1 MEFQQIIEAV
11 VRFMDFVGVAVMVV
25 GAVVSIP
32 MAMRRPTPGTD
43 NKSVYRSYRQ
53 LLGRSILLGLELLVA
68 ADIIRTV
75 AITPTFES
83 VGVLA
88 IIVLIRTFLSFSLEL
103 EITGRWPWQKE
114 DLSEGGAPG
123 GRQKPES
130 AALYHDGF
138 KVSPGK
144 SQAPAGE

>member
-1 MEFQQIIEAV
+1 MDFQHIIETV
-11 VRFMDFVGVAVMVV
+11 GRFMDFAGVAVMVI

-32 MAMRRPTPGTD
+32 MALRGFQPRRLPEGSEPL
-43 NKSVYRSYRQ
+43 SVYRSYRQ

-75 AITPTFES
+75 AVTPTFES

-103 EITGRWPWQKE
+103 EITGRWPWEKQ
-114 DLSEGGAPG
+114 
-123 GRQKPES
+123 
-130 AALYHDGF
+130 
-138 KVSPGK
+138 
-144 SQAPAGE
+144 PAGSTASSGSANSAGG

>member
-1 MEFQQIIEAV
+1 VDFQHIIEAV
-11 VRFMDFVGVAVMVV
+11 GRYMDFAGVAVMVI

-32 MAMRRPTPGTD
+32 MALRGYQPRRLPAGSEKLT
-43 NKSVYRSYRQ
+43 VYRSYRQ

-75 AITPTFES
+75 AVTPTFES

-103 EITGRWPWQKE
+103 EITGRWPWHKE
-114 DLSEGGAPG
+114 PSDP
-123 GRQKPES
+123 S
-130 AALYHDGF
+130 AE
-138 KVSPGK
+138 
-144 SQAPAGE
+144 PARTDA

>member
-1 MEFQQIIEAV
+1 VDFQHIIEAV
-11 VRFMDFVGVAVMVV
+11 GRYMDFAGVAVMVI

-32 MAMRRPTPGTD
+32 MALRGYQPRRLPAGSEKLT
-43 NKSVYRSYRQ
+43 VYRSYRQ
-53 LLGRSILLGLELLVA
+53 LLGRSILLGHELLVA

-75 AITPTFES
+75 AVTPTFDS

-114 DLSEGGAPG
+114 PSGSSSEP
-123 GRQKPES
+123 
-130 AALYHDGF
+130 
-138 KVSPGK
+138 SPL
-144 SQAPAGE
+144 QA

>member
-1 MEFQQIIEAV
+1 MDFQHIIEAV
-11 VRFMDFVGVAVMVV
+11 GRYMDAAGVAVMVI
-25 GAVVSIP
+25 GALVSIP
-32 MAMRRPTPGTD
+32 MALRGYQPERAPGLEPFTP
-43 NKSVYRSYRQ
+43 YRAYRQ

-75 AITPTFES
+75 AVTPTFES

-114 DLSEGGAPG
+114 KSSGTSEPL
-123 GRQKPES
+123 RSDP
-130 AALYHDGF
+130 
-138 KVSPGK
+138 
-144 SQAPAGE
+144 